1 MLKVQSRL
9 FPYISKAVHVTDVYP
24 IVKLVPEVRSQVMV
38 GLSPEL
44 SVAIGC
50 SHSTIR
56 VGLPGV
62 VVVEICAEQ
71 N

>member
-24 IVKLVPEVRSQVMV
+24 IVKLVPEVRSQVTV
-38 GLSPEL
+38 TSSPEL
-44 SVAIGC
+44 SVAIGD
-50 SHSTIR
+50 SHSTNR
-56 VGLPGV
+56 VGLPGAV
-62 VVVEICAEQ
+62 SVEICAGQ